1 VKKQQNPVSSI
12 VLARPSIGSGG
23 RHRRHTSIHPD
34 REVGSPENFAGTG
47 AYTKE
52 NPSSDHI
59 IFAYEPISE
68 TGFSTRE
75 CGISIYLFVF
85 TLDEDFN
92 L

>member
-1 VKKQQNPVSSI
+1 M
-12 VLARPSIGSGG
+12 LARPSVGTGG

-34 REVGSPENFAGTG
+34 REVGSSESFSGNG

-52 NPSSDHI
+52 NPSPDHI

-75 CGISIYLFVF
+75 CGTYNLSIRVHIR
-85 TLDEDFN
+85 
-92 L
+92 

>member
-1 VKKQQNPVSSI
+1 LKKQQNPVSSI
-12 VLARPSIGSGG
+12 VIPRPSIGTAG

-34 REVGSPENFAGTG
+34 REVGSSENFSGNA

-52 NPSSDHI
+52 NPSPEHI

-75 CGISIYLFVF
+75 CGTLINLIVF
-85 TLDEDFN
+85 THLR
-92 L
+92 